1 MPLRRDA
8 KVELLKKVPLFAGC
22 SKSELRELA
31 KTADELDIR
40 EGTVLTREG
49 RTGKEFFVL
58 VDGTAQVTKGDKK
71 VAELKAGDWFGEI
84 ALLTD
89 SPRTATVTA
98 TSPVDVLVITDRR
111 FRTVVETMPSIALKV
126 LSCVGERLARD
137 AHSEIRASL
146 QAGRRAMRT
155 PMPASTITT
164 APTAMTTSPTENT
177 FASGIHSSAAQRSTS
192 HDKFGSL
199 IAVELA

>member
-1 MPLRRDA
+1 VPLRRDA

-137 AHSEIRASL
+137 AHS
-146 QAGRRAMRT
+146 
-155 PMPASTITT
+155 
-164 APTAMTTSPTENT
+164 
-177 FASGIHSSAAQRSTS
+177 
-192 HDKFGSL
+192 
-199 IAVELA
+199 

>member
-1 MPLRRDA
+1 VPLRRDA
-8 KVELLKKVPLFAGC
+8 KVELLKRVPLFAGC

-58 VDGTAQVTKGDKK
+58 VDGTAQVTKSGKK
-71 VAELKAGDWFGEI
+71 VADLKGGDWFGEI

-137 AHSEIRASL
+137 AHS
-146 QAGRRAMRT
+146 
-155 PMPASTITT
+155 
-164 APTAMTTSPTENT
+164 
-177 FASGIHSSAAQRSTS
+177 
-192 HDKFGSL
+192 
-199 IAVELA
+199 